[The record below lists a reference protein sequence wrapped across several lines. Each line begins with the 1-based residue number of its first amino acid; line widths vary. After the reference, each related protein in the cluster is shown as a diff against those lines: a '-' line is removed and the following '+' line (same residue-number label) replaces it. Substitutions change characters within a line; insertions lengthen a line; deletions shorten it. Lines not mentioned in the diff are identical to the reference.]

1 MKIMTSKKALKL
13 LNELRMKL
21 MASLSCEQY
30 DIYANVFEYIKK
42 KLKNKKSNHS
52 TH

>member
-1 MKIMTSKKALKL
+1 MTNKKAFKL
-13 LNELRMKL
+13 LDELRMKL
-21 MASLSCEQY
+21 MASLPCEQY
-30 DIYANVFEYIKK
+30 DIYDDVFKYIKK